1 MSKLKAVE
9 LIREIPDFPKEGV
22 VFRDITPVF
31 QSCVALAEV
40 VDAMT
45 ESARTANPNVVVGI
59 ESRGF
64 LLGVPIALNLD
75 AAFVPIRKLG
85 KLPSATIRE
94 EYALEYGTNTVEI
107 HADAIMEGDNV
118 VIIDDLLATGGT
130 AAASARLVERLG
142 GGVKGLVF
150 LIELESLK
158 GRDALSDYP
167 VKALISYP

>member
-1 MSKLKAVE
+1 MTKLKAAE
-9 LIREIPDFPKEGV
+9 LIREIPDFPKEGI

-31 QSCVALAEV
+31 QSCDALAEV
-40 VDAMT
+40 IKAITDA
-45 ESARTANPNVVVGI
+45 ARAAKPNVIVGI

-64 LLGVPIALNLD
+64 LLGVPVAINLD
-75 AAFVPIRKLG
+75 ASFVPVRKLG

-107 HADAIMEGDNV
+107 HADAIVEGDSV

-142 GGVKGLVF
+142 GIVKGFVF
-150 LIELESLK
+150 LIELRALK
-158 GRDALSDYP
+158 GRKALADYP